1 MRKKETKNRKSYSPE
16 FKQQAIE
23 LAKEMGSKKAA
34 EKLGISN
41 FQTLG
46 AWVRYHKRMTKD
58 AEFRT
63 MEELKAE
70 VKKLKKELES
80 EKKVVAILK
89 DAAAFFCQETLK

>member
-1 MRKKETKNRKSYSPE
+1 MIKKEAKNRRSYSPE
-16 FKQQAIE
+16 FKKQAIE
-23 LAKEMGSKKAA
+23 LAKEMGSKQAA

-46 AWVRYHKRMTKD
+46 AWARYDKKMVED

-70 VKKLKKELES
+70 NKKLKKELEN